1 MNDASGFFR
10 FCLIGLI
17 ALVAAACSTDHVP
30 STDSLAL
37 AAWTDSLSVRF
48 DGRRGQI
55 EVGGPF
61 VGAEFHG
68 SRPLPTRIS
77 FYYPVANSI
86 DLSTGYW
93 ERAESNPFN
102 VSLSVGGTTTALGA
116 EAATY
121 TWAPH
126 RVRFERSDEGHTT
139 LLSYG
144 FAQDLPV
151 MIFRLTVVN
160 TAPGTRTFEVTTSLA
175 TSLRSSH
182 RFAKHDQAVSAY
194 TGDGGT
200 FTADFTVP
208 GTDAAHVDSARVFVT
223 NVGELPTGHGEPGS
237 LAPEARFVY
246 RRALAP
252 GDSLEIVQL
261 IGSEGQDDK
270 IRHRA
275 VREWATSET
284 ALETGIVRYTLLR
297 EMDLPDAGLEH
308 SARMAK
314 VLLRANRHY
323 LAGQVVPMPC
333 PAEYNFFFTHDLLVT
348 DLGAV
353 RFDTER
359 VRDDL
364 RYLLSLSD
372 SSNVLPHAY
381 YWRDGAYVLEP
392 TGDDNW
398 NHLWFI
404 LLSAAYLQHSGDLE
418 TVRLL
423 YPMLSRSLETMR
435 ASEKDGL
442 MVAIRPDWW
451 DIGHLAGGRA
461 YLTSLMIRAIEAYSY
476 VSLRLDRDA
485 DELAGNMDLAQRM
498 RGALVERLWDD
509 EAGYLLNGLDS
520 TRIDRH
526 FYSGSLIAAA
536 FDLLD
541 EEMATTLIET
551 ARREL
556 LDENLGIR
564 NAMPPDFHELID
576 VYQFNGEEA
585 GAPYLYMNGGIW
597 TQGSAW
603 YAQALLAAGRP
614 DEART
619 VLARY
624 LSLEGTIDSPN
635 GQPAFFE
642 YRNGDPSS
650 AHYGEVDKPT
660 FLWAGGWYLN
670 VLYSLVGVRQSAW
683 NLSFDPGLPTGFE
696 KLRYDLMVEG
706 APSKVTWSGTGD
718 YFADIRLDGEPV
730 HSAVLFGAP
739 SRIDLR
745 RGRPSAP
752 YLASAGA
759 IVRSVTFDEGRS
771 TLRITVDGV
780 PGQDLELTVVAPR
793 LPSRDAA
800 GIVRIDGAASK
811 AVPTITVDPEGV
823 ATVSLSTRLV
833 GRNSVVELRLD

>member
-1 MNDASGFFR
+1 MNDASGSFR
-10 FCLIGLI
+10 FGLIGLV
-17 ALVAAACSTDHVP
+17 ALVVAACSTGPTP
-30 STDSLAL
+30 SPDSIAV
-37 AAWTDSLSVRF
+37 AAWADSLSVRF
-48 DGRRGQI
+48 EGRRGQI
-55 EVGGPF
+55 EVGGPY

-77 FYYPVANSI
+77 FYNPVANSI

-93 ERAESNPFN
+93 ERAESSPFN
-102 VSLSVGGTTTALGA
+102 VSLSVDGTTTALGA

-126 RVRFERSDEGHTT
+126 RVRFERIDEGNTT

-160 TAPGTRTFEVTTSLA
+160 TAPATRTFEVTTRLV

-182 RFAKHDQAVSAY
+182 RFAMHDRAVSAY

-208 GTDAAHVDSARVFVT
+208 DTDAAHVDSARVFVT
-223 NVGELPTGHGEPGS
+223 NVGDLPTGHGEPES
-237 LAPEARFVY
+237 PAPEARFVY
-246 RRALAP
+246 RQKLAP
-252 GDSLEIVQL
+252 GDSLEVVQL
-261 IGSEGQDDK
+261 IGSEGQGETFLD
-270 IRHRA
+270 RA
-275 VREWATSET
+275 RREWAGSET
-284 ALETGIVRYTLLR
+284 ALETEIVRYTLHR
-297 EMDLPDAGLEH
+297 EMDLPDAGLER

-314 VLLRANRHY
+314 VLLRANRHH
-323 LAGQVVPMPC
+323 LAGRIVPMPC

-353 RFDTER
+353 RFDNER

-398 NHLWFI
+398 NHLWFMI
-404 LLSAAYLQHSGDLE
+404 LGAAYLQHSGDLE
-418 TVRLL
+418 TVRAL
-423 YPMLSRSLETMR
+423 YPMMSRSLETMR
-435 ASEKDGL
+435 ANEKRGL

-476 VSLRLDRDA
+476 VSLRLGRDA
-485 DELAGNMDLAQRM
+485 DELAKNMDLARRM

-509 EAGYLLNGLDS
+509 EAGYLLNELDS
-520 TRIDRH
+520 TRMDRH
-526 FYSGSLIAAA
+526 FYSGSLVAAA
-536 FDLLD
+536 FGLLD
-541 EEMATTLIET
+541 AEKTTTLIET

-564 NAMPPDFHELID
+564 NAMPPDFHTLID
-576 VYQFNGEEA
+576 TYQFNGEEA

-619 VLARY
+619 VLTRY

-650 AHYGEVDKPT
+650 PRYGEVDKPT

-670 VLYSLVGVRQSAW
+670 VLYGLAGVRQSAW

-696 KLRYDLMVEG
+696 TIRYDLMVEG
-706 APSKVTWSGTGD
+706 VPSRVTWSGTGD

-745 RGRPSAP
+745 RGWPSAP

-759 IVRSVTFDEGRS
+759 IVRSVTYDEGRS
-771 TLRITVDGV
+771 LLRITVDGV
-780 PGQDLELTVVAPR
+780 PGQVVELRVVTPR
-793 LPSRDAA
+793 LPSRDVA
-800 GIVRIDGAASK
+800 GIVKIDGAASK
-811 AVPTITVDPEGV
+811 TVPTITVDPDGV
-823 ATVSLSTRLV
+823 ATVCLSTRLV